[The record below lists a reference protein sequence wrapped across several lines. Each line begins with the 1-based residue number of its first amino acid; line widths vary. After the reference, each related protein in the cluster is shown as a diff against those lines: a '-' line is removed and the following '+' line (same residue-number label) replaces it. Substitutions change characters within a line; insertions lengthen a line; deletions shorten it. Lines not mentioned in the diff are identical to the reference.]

1 MATAGPT
8 TLKNF
13 IKHIALQTLLRDCDG
28 NIDNIDMKSE
38 AEDLTELEEL
48 DLHYDFGFRRNKKE
62 HAHFDIRRV
71 FDSDSDDEY
80 NIDMMLKGG

>member
-1 MATAGPT
+1 MSVTT
-8 TLKNF
+8 TLKGL
-13 IKHIALQTLLRDCDG
+13 IKHIALQTILRDCDG
-28 NIDNIDMKSE
+28 NIDNGIDMKSE
-38 AEDLTELEEL
+38 AKALPELEEL
-48 DLHYDFGFRRNKKE
+48 DLHYDFGFIRNKKE